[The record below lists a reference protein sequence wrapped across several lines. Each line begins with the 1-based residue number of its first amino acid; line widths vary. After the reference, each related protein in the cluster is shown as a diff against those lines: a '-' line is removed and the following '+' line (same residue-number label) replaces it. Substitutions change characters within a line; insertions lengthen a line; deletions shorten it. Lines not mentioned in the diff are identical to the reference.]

1 MSNVR
6 NALNAVRYDWLGV
19 RIGGPG
25 ATMRGLWP
33 MLIVTMI
40 VVFGCFFAIGRVFAH
55 VSTPTENSAAP
66 VKHAAIPGGLN
77 GGSPVA
83 GEVPNSISA
92 PPPQRKTV
100 PPGGTAVLRA
110 TAPSQVEGQGAET
123 SVAPP
128 EGTAGSQ
135 SFPAQSSAGAA
146 GSSGS
151 GSSGS
156 SSGGSGGHAAPS
168 GSFDSSE

>member
-1 MSNVR
+1 MNGMR

-25 ATMRGLWP
+25 ASMRGLWP
-33 MLIVTMI
+33 VLIVTII

-83 GEVPNSISA
+83 GDVPNSISA
-92 PPPQRKTV
+92 PPPRRKTV
-100 PPGGTAVLRA
+100 PAGGTAVLRA
-110 TAPSQVEGQGAET
+110 TAPLAAQGAAEAP
-123 SVAPP
+123 SVQA
-128 EGTAGSQ
+128 ESASGSQ
-135 SFPAQSSAGAA
+135 PAPAQSSGGNA
-146 GSSGS
+146 GSSGTSS
-151 GSSGS
+151 GGS